1 MSGGE
6 APVGV
11 VLMTYG
17 SPASLDDVPRYIRAV
32 RGGRDVPDDVVA
44 EMRRRYQVIGG
55 SPLIRITQAQ
65 AAALEE
71 RLDGAAIVRAG
82 MRFSRPYV
90 AEALGELVEA
100 GAGRVIGV
108 IMSPQYSPLL
118 MGGYQRALDEARSAL
133 GADGPSIELAGAWH
147 TEAAFI
153 EALAGRINEALLR
166 LPADE
171 RGRSPVLLTAHS
183 LPRRVAEQEPSYLA
197 QLEETAGLVAE
208 RAGLPAERWTF
219 CWQSAGHEPGEWM
232 KPDFADLMPELAAAG
247 HRSVIVA
254 PIQFLADHLE
264 ILYDVDVGA
273 REQAEAAGLRLE
285 RIESLNVEPRF
296 IDALAA
302 VVSRSSSRASARA

>member
-32 RGGRDVPDDVVA
+32 RGGREVPDDVVE

-55 SPLIRITQAQ
+55 SPLIRITRAQ
-65 AAALEE
+65 AAALED

-82 MRFSRPYV
+82 MRFSQPTM

-118 MGGYQRALDEARSAL
+118 MGGYQRALEEAREQL
-133 GADGPSIELAGAWH
+133 GPNAPPVELAGAWH

-153 EALAGRINEALLR
+153 EALAGRIDEALAR
-166 LPADE
+166 LPA
-171 RGRSPVLLTAHS
+171 
-183 LPRRVAEQEPSYLA
+183 
-197 QLEETAGLVAE
+197 
-208 RAGLPAERWTF
+208 
-219 CWQSAGHEPGEWM
+219 
-232 KPDFADLMPELAAAG
+232 
-247 HRSVIVA
+247 
-254 PIQFLADHLE
+254 
-264 ILYDVDVGA
+264 
-273 REQAEAAGLRLE
+273 
-285 RIESLNVEPRF
+285 
-296 IDALAA
+296 AA
-302 VVSRSSSRASARA
+302 VSAQ